1 MKINKNKRRIMRIF
15 IIAILLWCSPC
26 LYAQDRP
33 TFEQAWQAA
42 QNGEPNGYFL
52 LGFFYYQGEGIT
64 QNFTEA
70 IKWFKKAANNGL
82 SNSYGFLGACYI
94 TQKNYVEAIN
104 WFKKAINN
112 GDCCYADLGAC
123 YLQLGKFTEAIP
135 WLKKGIDDKRPEYYV
150 SLGQCYYFL
159 QNYTEAIPWLK
170 KAADKG
176 ITDSYFT
183 LGLSF
188 YFLKN
193 YTEAI
198 IWLEKA
204 ANNGVSQA
212 YAYLGQT
219 YYEQQNYAEAFKW
232 YQKAALNGETSA
244 FAWMGIMYYWGYG
257 TARDYSKSFMW
268 FKKAAQLVNP
278 LADHWLGQLYI
289 KGLGTTQNDYEA
301 FKCFKRAT
309 DGGEIHSLNWLG
321 ELYYEGRGTEKD
333 YKKAFECFQNAANN
347 GIELAYAWL
356 GKMYYAGEGVTQN
369 YSEAYK
375 WTKKAVDKGIKDAY
389 FLMGILLY
397 QGQGTQQNYNQAFKW
412 LKMAA
417 DNGDI
422 KAFGPLGSIYLQG
435 NGVEAN
441 PREAFKWTKKSVES
455 GDISSYTGL
464 GIMYYNGIGT
474 ERNAKEA
481 FNSFEKTSSK
491 GDPVASGW
499 LGYMYLNGI
508 GTQVNKELAFKLTKF
523 AAEKDIPMAIYGIG
537 YMYEF
542 GLGTTINTKEAIK
555 WYQKSYEK
563 GDTQALSSLSL
574 AHYKENNYVEAKK
587 WAEIAITKD
596 KDAFVGYRI
605 LALLNMYG
613 FGVPQNK
620 SKAFEFIAKAIDEA
634 KQKGGPMPN
643 TLDVEG
649 ELYLANNDI
658 SKAREIYNAILKET
672 PDFYARTET
681 KLSKFM
687 KEHKGDDVDINIPI
701 ANNMSNLTF
710 AVIISNEK
718 YQMEKPVQYAENDGK
733 IFTEYCKKAL
743 GLPEKNVHFITNATL
758 NNIKHEIKWLQDVI
772 AVYNGD
778 AKVIFYYAGHGIPD
792 EQNKSAYLLPIDGY
806 GSDVTTG
813 YALEDLYKAL
823 GCLPSKAVTV
833 FLDACFSGA
842 KRDGDMLAS
851 ARGVA
856 IKVKQNNPTGNMVV
870 FTAAQG
876 DETAYPYKEEG
887 HGLFTYYLLKK
898 LQETKGDV
906 TLGELGDYIKTQVE
920 RQSIVTNG
928 KLQSP
933 AILSASSIG
942 NSWKEWKLN
951 K

>member
-1 MKINKNKRRIMRIF
+1 MKININKRRIMRIF

-52 LGFFYYQGEGIT
+52 LGFFYYQGEGVT

-135 WLKKGIDDKRPEYYV
+135 WLKKGIDDKKPEYYV

-198 IWLEKA
+198 IWFEKA

-219 YYEQQNYAEAFKW
+219 YYEQQNY
-232 YQKAALNGETSA
+232 
-244 FAWMGIMYYWGYG
+244 
-257 TARDYSKSFMW
+257 
-268 FKKAAQLVNP
+268 
-278 LADHWLGQLYI
+278 
-289 KGLGTTQNDYEA
+289 
-301 FKCFKRAT
+301 
-309 DGGEIHSLNWLG
+309 
-321 ELYYEGRGTEKD
+321 
-333 YKKAFECFQNAANN
+333 
-347 GIELAYAWL
+347 
-356 GKMYYAGEGVTQN
+356 
-369 YSEAYK
+369 SEAYK
-375 WTKKAVDKGIKDAY
+375 CAKIAVDNGIESAS
-389 FLMGILLY
+389 FLMGIMLY
-397 QGQGTQQNYNQAFKW
+397 YGHGVQQDYNQAFKW

-417 DNGDI
+417 GYGAYNAYDI
-422 KAFGPLGSIYLQG
+422 LASMYTFGQG
-435 NGVEAN
+435 TTQN
-441 PREAFKWTKKSVES
+441 PTEAFKCAKIAADNGIITSYFKVGTMYNNGEGVEQNYQEAYKWIKKAA
-455 GDISSYTGL
+455 DAKDPYSYGVL
-464 GIMYYNGIGT
+464 GIMYYQGIGT
-474 ERNAKEA
+474 AIDLKEAYRIAKIGAEYENSEAMALLAQMYGEGKGVPKSVIDSFEWQKKAAEKGYTSAYLGLGVMYEEGIGTFKNAKEA
-481 FNSFEKTSSK
+481 INWYKK
-491 GDPVASGW
+491 A
-499 LGYMYLNGI
+499 
-508 GTQVNKELAFKLTKF
+508 NKEGNTRASSYLCSAYYKL
-523 AAEKDIPMAIYGIG
+523 
-537 YMYEF
+537 
-542 GLGTTINTKEAIK
+542 
-555 WYQKSYEK
+555 
-563 GDTQALSSLSL
+563 
-574 AHYKENNYVEAKK
+574 ENYTEAKK

-620 SKAFEFIAKAIDEA
+620 NKAFEFIAKAIDGA
-634 KQKGGPMPN
+634 KQTGEPMPN
-643 TLDVEG
+643 TLDAEG
-649 ELYLANNDI
+649 ELYLADNNI
-658 SKAREIYNAILKET
+658 SKAREIYNAISKET
-672 PDFYARTET
+672 PDFYTQKET

-687 KEHKGDDVDINIPI
+687 KEHKGSDVDFDIPM
-701 ANNMSNLTF
+701 ANNISNNTF
-710 AVIISNEK
+710 AVVISNEK
-718 YQMEKPVQYAENDGK
+718 YQMEKAVQYAENDGK
-733 IFTEYCKKAL
+733 TFADYCRKTL
-743 GLPEKNVHFITNATL
+743 GLPEKNVHFVTNATL

-772 AVYNGD
+772 TVYNGD
-778 AKVIFYYAGHGIPD
+778 AKIIFYYAGHGIPD

-823 GCLPSKAVTV
+823 GSLPSQSVTV
-833 FLDACFSGA
+833 FLDACFSGT
-842 KRDGDMLAS
+842 KRDGEMLAS

-856 IKVKQNNPTGNMVV
+856 IKVKQATPVGNIVA
-870 FTAAQG
+870 FSAAQG
-876 DETAYPYKEEG
+876 DETAYPYKEEE

-898 LQETKGDV
+898 LQETKGNV
-906 TLGELGDYIKTQVE
+906 TLGELSDYIKTQVE
-920 RQSIVTNG
+920 RQSIVING

-933 AILSASSIG
+933 SIVSTATVA
-942 NSWKEWKLN
+942 NSWKKWTLK
-951 K
+951 

>member
-1 MKINKNKRRIMRIF
+1 MRIF

-52 LGFFYYQGEGIT
+52 LGFFYYQGEGVT

-82 SNSYGFLGACYI
+82 CNSYGFLGACYI

-104 WFKKAINN
+104 WFKKAIDN

-198 IWLEKA
+198 IWFEKA

-212 YAYLGQT
+212 YAYLGQA
-219 YYEQQNYAEAFKW
+219 YYEQQNYAEA
-232 YQKAALNGETSA
+232 Y
-244 FAWMGIMYYWGYG
+244 
-257 TARDYSKSFMW
+257 
-268 FKKAAQLVNP
+268 
-278 LADHWLGQLYI
+278 
-289 KGLGTTQNDYEA
+289 
-301 FKCFKRAT
+301 KCAKIAV
-309 DGGEIHSLNWLG
+309 D
-321 ELYYEGRGTEKD
+321 
-333 YKKAFECFQNAANN
+333 N
-347 GIELAYAWL
+347 GIESA
-356 GKMYYAGEGVTQN
+356 
-369 YSEAYK
+369 S
-375 WTKKAVDKGIKDAY
+375 
-389 FLMGILLY
+389 FLMGIMLY
-397 QGQGTQQNYNQAFKW
+397 YGHGVQQDYNQAFKW

-417 DNGDI
+417 GYGVYNAYDI
-422 KAFGPLGSIYLQG
+422 LASMYTFGQG
-435 NGVEAN
+435 TTQN
-441 PREAFKWTKKSVES
+441 PTEAFKCAKIAADNGIITSYFKVGTMYNNGEGVEQNYQEAYKWIKKAA
-455 GDISSYTGL
+455 DAKDPYSYGVL
-464 GIMYYNGIGT
+464 GIMYYQGIGT
-474 ERNAKEA
+474 AIDLKEAYRIAKIGADYENSEAMALLAQMYGEGKGVPKSVIDSFEWQKKAAEKGYTSAYLGLGVMYEEGIGTFKNAKEA
-481 FNSFEKTSSK
+481 INWYKK
-491 GDPVASGW
+491 A
-499 LGYMYLNGI
+499 
-508 GTQVNKELAFKLTKF
+508 NKEGNTRASSYLCSAYYKL
-523 AAEKDIPMAIYGIG
+523 
-537 YMYEF
+537 
-542 GLGTTINTKEAIK
+542 
-555 WYQKSYEK
+555 
-563 GDTQALSSLSL
+563 
-574 AHYKENNYVEAKK
+574 ENYTEAKK

-620 SKAFEFIAKAIDEA
+620 NKAFEFIAKAIDGA
-634 KQKGGPMPN
+634 KQTGEPMPN
-643 TLDVEG
+643 TLDAEG
-649 ELYLANNDI
+649 ELYLADNNI
-658 SKAREIYNAILKET
+658 SKAREIYNAISKKT
-672 PDFYARTET
+672 PDFYTQKET

-687 KEHKGDDVDINIPI
+687 KEHKGGDVDFDIPI
-701 ANNMSNLTF
+701 ADNVSNHTF

-718 YQMEKPVQYAENDGK
+718 YQMEKSVQYAENDGK
-733 IFTEYCKKAL
+733 AFTEYCKKTL
-743 GLPEKNVHFITNATL
+743 GLPEKNVRFITNATL

-772 AVYNGD
+772 AVYKGE
-778 AKVIFYYAGHGIPD
+778 AKAIFYYAGHGIPD

-823 GCLPSKAVTV
+823 GSLPSKSVTV

-856 IKVKQNNPTGNMVV
+856 IKVKQATPVGNIVV
-870 FTAAQG
+870 FSAAQG
-876 DETAYPYKEEG
+876 DETAYPYKEEE

-898 LQETKGDV
+898 LQETKGNV
-906 TLGELGDYIKTQVE
+906 TLGELSDYIKTQVE
-920 RQSIVTNG
+920 RQSIVING

-933 AILSASSIG
+933 SFVSTATIA
-942 NSWKEWKLN
+942 NSWQKWTLK
-951 K
+951 

>member
-1 MKINKNKRRIMRIF
+1 MRSLIV
-15 IIAILLWCSPC
+15 IILLLMSPC
-26 LYAQDRP
+26 LHAQNQP
-33 TFEQAWQAA
+33 TFEQALYDA
-42 QNGEPNGYFL
+42 QNGDPDAIFW
-52 LGFFYYQGEGIT
+52 LGTSYMNGEGVT
-64 QNFTEA
+64 
-70 IKWFKKAANNGL
+70 
-82 SNSYGFLGACYI
+82 C
-94 TQKNYVEAIN
+94 
-104 WFKKAINN
+104 
-112 GDCCYADLGAC
+112 
-123 YLQLGKFTEAIP
+123 
-135 WLKKGIDDKRPEYYV
+135 
-150 SLGQCYYFL
+150 
-159 QNYTEAIPWLK
+159 NYTEAIKWLK
-170 KAADKG
+170 KAADNKMPLAYYQLG
-176 ITDSYFT
+176 NCYYRLENYQEAIVWYKKAIEDMYFYSNRT
-183 LGLSF
+183 LSNTTSCLLGSC
-188 YFLKN
+188 YYQLKN
-193 YTEAI
+193 YQEAI
-198 IWLEKA
+198 IWLKKAIENGDTDSYFWLGRCYSVQQNYQEAIIWYKKAVENGDTNLYGYLGECYFQQQNYQEAITWLKKA
-204 ANNGVSQA
+204 AANGDMRACGYIGTSYMNLKNYREA
-212 YAYLGQT
+212 IWWLKKALDNGDTHAYLGLGKC
-219 YYEQQNYAEAFKW
+219 YFEQQNY
-232 YQKAALNGETSA
+232 Q
-244 FAWMGIMYYWGYG
+244 
-257 TARDYSKSFMW
+257 
-268 FKKAAQLVNP
+268 
-278 LADHWLGQLYI
+278 
-289 KGLGTTQNDYEA
+289 
-301 FKCFKRAT
+301 
-309 DGGEIHSLNWLG
+309 
-321 ELYYEGRGTEKD
+321 
-333 YKKAFECFQNAANN
+333 
-347 GIELAYAWL
+347 
-356 GKMYYAGEGVTQN
+356 
-369 YSEAYK
+369 EAYK
-375 WTKKAVDKGIKDAY
+375 WIKIAAEKDDANAY
-389 FLMGILLY
+389 
-397 QGQGTQQNYNQAFKW
+397 
-412 LKMAA
+412 
-417 DNGDI
+417 
-422 KAFGPLGSIYLQG
+422 GPLGSLYLQG
-435 NGVEAN
+435 NGVESN
-441 PREAFKWTKKSVES
+441 PGEAFKWTKKAVES

-481 FNSFEKTSSK
+481 FNCFEKTSSK

-523 AAEKDIPMAIYGIG
+523 AAEKDIPMAIYSIG
-537 YMYEF
+537 SLYEYGF
-542 GLGTTINTKEAIK
+542 GTTINTKEAIK
-555 WYQKSYEK
+555 WYQKAYEK
-563 GDTQALSSLSL
+563 GATQVSSNLCL
-574 AHYKENNYVEAKK
+574 ANYKENNYVEAKK

-620 SKAFEFIAKAIDEA
+620 SKAFEFIAKAIDGA
-634 KQKGGPMPN
+634 KQTGEPMPN
-643 TLDVEG
+643 TLDAEG
-649 ELYLANNDI
+649 ELFLADNNI
-658 SKAREIYNAILKET
+658 SKAREIYNAILKDT
-672 PDFYARTET
+672 PDFYAQTET

-687 KEHKGDDVDINIPI
+687 KEHKGGDVDIDIPI
-701 ANNMSNLTF
+701 TNNVSNYTF

-733 IFTEYCKKAL
+733 IFAEYCKKTL
-743 GLPEKNVHFITNATL
+743 GLSEKNVHFITNATL

-856 IKVKQNNPTGNMVV
+856 IKVKQNNPTGNIVV

-906 TLGELGDYIKTQVE
+906 TLGELGDYVKTQVE

>member
-1 MKINKNKRRIMRIF
+1 MRIF

-52 LGFFYYQGEGIT
+52 LGFFYYQGEGVT

-82 SNSYGFLGACYI
+82 RNSYGFLGACYI

-104 WFKKAINN
+104 WFKKAIDN

-198 IWLEKA
+198 IWFEKA

-212 YAYLGQT
+212 YAYLGQA
-219 YYEQQNYAEAFKW
+219 YYEQQNYAEAYK
-232 YQKAALNGETSA
+232 SA
-244 FAWMGIMYYWGYG
+244 KI
-257 TARDYSKSFMW
+257 
-268 FKKAAQLVNP
+268 
-278 LADHWLGQLYI
+278 
-289 KGLGTTQNDYEA
+289 
-301 FKCFKRAT
+301 
-309 DGGEIHSLNWLG
+309 
-321 ELYYEGRGTEKD
+321 
-333 YKKAFECFQNAANN
+333 
-347 GIELAYAWL
+347 
-356 GKMYYAGEGVTQN
+356 
-369 YSEAYK
+369 
-375 WTKKAVDKGIKDAY
+375 AVDNGSESAS
-389 FLMGILLY
+389 FLMGIMLY
-397 QGQGTQQNYNQAFKW
+397 YGHGVQQDYNQAFKW

-417 DNGDI
+417 GYGVYNAYDI
-422 KAFGPLGSIYLQG
+422 LASMYTFGQG
-435 NGVEAN
+435 TTQN
-441 PREAFKWTKKSVES
+441 PTEAFKCAKIAADNGIITSYFKVGTMYNNGEGVEQNYQEAYKWIKKAA
-455 GDISSYTGL
+455 DAKDPYSYGVL
-464 GIMYYNGIGT
+464 GIMYYQGIGT
-474 ERNAKEA
+474 AIDLKEAYRIAKIGADYENSEAMALLAQMYGEGKGVPKSVIDSFEWQKKAAEKGYTSAYLGLGVMYEEGIGTFKNAKEA
-481 FNSFEKTSSK
+481 INWYKK
-491 GDPVASGW
+491 A
-499 LGYMYLNGI
+499 
-508 GTQVNKELAFKLTKF
+508 NKEGNTRASSYLCSAYYKL
-523 AAEKDIPMAIYGIG
+523 
-537 YMYEF
+537 
-542 GLGTTINTKEAIK
+542 
-555 WYQKSYEK
+555 
-563 GDTQALSSLSL
+563 
-574 AHYKENNYVEAKK
+574 ENYTEAKK

-620 SKAFEFIAKAIDEA
+620 NKAFEFIAKAIDGA
-634 KQKGGPMPN
+634 KQTGEPMPN
-643 TLDVEG
+643 TLDAEG
-649 ELYLANNDI
+649 ELYLADNNI
-658 SKAREIYNAILKET
+658 SKAREIYNAISKET
-672 PDFYARTET
+672 PDFYTQKET

-687 KEHKGDDVDINIPI
+687 TEHKGGDVDFDIPI
-701 ANNMSNLTF
+701 ADNVSNHTF

-718 YQMEKPVQYAENDGK
+718 YQMEKSVQYAENDGK
-733 IFTEYCKKAL
+733 AFAEYCKKTL
-743 GLPEKNVHFITNATL
+743 GIPEKNVHFVTNATL
-758 NNIKHEIKWLQDVI
+758 NNIKHEIKWMQDVI
-772 AVYNGD
+772 AVYKGE
-778 AKVIFYYAGHGIPD
+778 AKAIFYYAGHGIPD
-792 EQNKSAYLLPIDGY
+792 EQNKNAYLLPIDGY
-806 GSDVTTG
+806 CSDVTTG

-823 GCLPSKAVTV
+823 GSLPSKSVTV

-933 AILSASSIG
+933 SILPASSIG
-942 NSWKEWKLN
+942 NGWKEWKLN

>member
-1 MKINKNKRRIMRIF
+1 MRIF

-52 LGFFYYQGEGIT
+52 LGFFYYQGEGVT

-82 SNSYGFLGACYI
+82 RNSYGFLGACYI

-104 WFKKAINN
+104 WFKKAIDN

-198 IWLEKA
+198 IWFEKA

-212 YAYLGQT
+212 YAYLGQA
-219 YYEQQNYAEAFKW
+219 YYEQQNYAEA
-232 YQKAALNGETSA
+232 Y
-244 FAWMGIMYYWGYG
+244 
-257 TARDYSKSFMW
+257 
-268 FKKAAQLVNP
+268 
-278 LADHWLGQLYI
+278 
-289 KGLGTTQNDYEA
+289 
-301 FKCFKRAT
+301 KCAKIAV
-309 DGGEIHSLNWLG
+309 D
-321 ELYYEGRGTEKD
+321 
-333 YKKAFECFQNAANN
+333 N
-347 GIELAYAWL
+347 GIESA
-356 GKMYYAGEGVTQN
+356 
-369 YSEAYK
+369 S
-375 WTKKAVDKGIKDAY
+375 
-389 FLMGILLY
+389 FLMGIMLY
-397 QGQGTQQNYNQAFKW
+397 YGHGVQQDYNQAFKW

-417 DNGDI
+417 GYGVYNAYDI
-422 KAFGPLGSIYLQG
+422 LASMYTFGQG
-435 NGVEAN
+435 TTQN
-441 PREAFKWTKKSVES
+441 PTEAFKCAKIAADNGIITSYFKVGTMYNNGEGVEQNYQEAYKWIKKAA
-455 GDISSYTGL
+455 DAKDPYSYGVL
-464 GIMYYNGIGT
+464 GIMYYQGIGT
-474 ERNAKEA
+474 AIDLKEAYRIAKIGADYENSEAMALLAQMYGEGKGVPKSVIDSFEWQKKAAEKGYTSAYFGLGVMYEEGIGTFKNAKEA
-481 FNSFEKTSSK
+481 INWYKK
-491 GDPVASGW
+491 A
-499 LGYMYLNGI
+499 
-508 GTQVNKELAFKLTKF
+508 NKEGNTRASSYLCSAYYKL
-523 AAEKDIPMAIYGIG
+523 
-537 YMYEF
+537 
-542 GLGTTINTKEAIK
+542 
-555 WYQKSYEK
+555 
-563 GDTQALSSLSL
+563 
-574 AHYKENNYVEAKK
+574 ENYTEAKK

-620 SKAFEFIAKAIDEA
+620 NKAFEFIAKAIDGA
-634 KQKGGPMPN
+634 KQTGEPMPN
-643 TLDVEG
+643 TLDAEG
-649 ELYLANNDI
+649 ELYLADNNI
-658 SKAREIYNAILKET
+658 SKAREIYNAISKET
-672 PDFYARTET
+672 PDFYTQKET

-687 KEHKGDDVDINIPI
+687 KEHKGGDVDFDIPI
-701 ANNMSNLTF
+701 ADNVSNHTF

-718 YQMEKPVQYAENDGK
+718 YQMEKSVQYAENDGK
-733 IFTEYCKKAL
+733 AFAEYCKKTL
-743 GLPEKNVHFITNATL
+743 GIPEKNVHFVTNATL
-758 NNIKHEIKWLQDVI
+758 NNIKHEIKWMQDVI
-772 AVYNGD
+772 AVYKGE
-778 AKVIFYYAGHGIPD
+778 AKAIFYYAGHGIPD
-792 EQNKSAYLLPIDGY
+792 EQNKNAYLLPIDGY

-823 GCLPSKAVTV
+823 GSLPSKSVTV

-933 AILSASSIG
+933 SILPASSIG
-942 NSWKEWKLN
+942 NGWKEWKLN

>member
-1 MKINKNKRRIMRIF
+1 MRSLIV
-15 IIAILLWCSPC
+15 IILLLMSPC
-26 LYAQDRP
+26 LHAQNQP
-33 TFEQAWQAA
+33 TFEQALYDA
-42 QNGEPNGYFL
+42 QNGDPDAIFW
-52 LGFFYYQGEGIT
+52 LGTSYMNGEGVT
-64 QNFTEA
+64 
-70 IKWFKKAANNGL
+70 
-82 SNSYGFLGACYI
+82 C
-94 TQKNYVEAIN
+94 
-104 WFKKAINN
+104 
-112 GDCCYADLGAC
+112 
-123 YLQLGKFTEAIP
+123 
-135 WLKKGIDDKRPEYYV
+135 
-150 SLGQCYYFL
+150 
-159 QNYTEAIPWLK
+159 NYTEAIKWLK
-170 KAADKG
+170 KAADNKMPLAYYQLG
-176 ITDSYFT
+176 NCYYRLENYQEAIVWYKKAIEDMYFYSNRT
-183 LGLSF
+183 LSNTTSCLLGSC
-188 YFLKN
+188 YYQLKN
-193 YTEAI
+193 YQEAI
-198 IWLEKA
+198 IWLKKAIENGDTDSYFWLGRCYSVQQNYQEAIIWYKKAVENGDTNLYGYLGECYFQQQNYQEAITWLKKA
-204 ANNGVSQA
+204 AANGDMRACGYIGTSYMNLKNYREA
-212 YAYLGQT
+212 IWWLKKALDNGDTHAYLGLGKC
-219 YYEQQNYAEAFKW
+219 YFEQQNY
-232 YQKAALNGETSA
+232 Q
-244 FAWMGIMYYWGYG
+244 
-257 TARDYSKSFMW
+257 
-268 FKKAAQLVNP
+268 
-278 LADHWLGQLYI
+278 
-289 KGLGTTQNDYEA
+289 
-301 FKCFKRAT
+301 
-309 DGGEIHSLNWLG
+309 
-321 ELYYEGRGTEKD
+321 
-333 YKKAFECFQNAANN
+333 
-347 GIELAYAWL
+347 
-356 GKMYYAGEGVTQN
+356 
-369 YSEAYK
+369 EAYK
-375 WTKKAVDKGIKDAY
+375 WIKIAAEKDDANAY
-389 FLMGILLY
+389 
-397 QGQGTQQNYNQAFKW
+397 
-412 LKMAA
+412 
-417 DNGDI
+417 
-422 KAFGPLGSIYLQG
+422 GPLGSLYLQG
-435 NGVEAN
+435 NGVESN
-441 PREAFKWTKKSVES
+441 PGEAFKWTKKAVES

-481 FNSFEKTSSK
+481 FNCFEKTSSK

-523 AAEKDIPMAIYGIG
+523 AAEKDIPMAIYSIG
-537 YMYEF
+537 SLYEYGF
-542 GLGTTINTKEAIK
+542 GTTINTKEAIK
-555 WYQKSYEK
+555 WYQKAYEK
-563 GDTQALSSLSL
+563 GATQVSSNLCL
-574 AHYKENNYVEAKK
+574 ANYKENNYVEAKK

-620 SKAFEFIAKAIDEA
+620 SKAFEFIAKAIDGA
-634 KQKGGPMPN
+634 KQTGEPMPN
-643 TLDVEG
+643 TLDAEG
-649 ELYLANNDI
+649 ELFLADNNI
-658 SKAREIYNAILKET
+658 SKAREIYNAILKDT
-672 PDFYARTET
+672 PDFYAQTET

-687 KEHKGDDVDINIPI
+687 KEHKGGDVDIDIPI
-701 ANNMSNLTF
+701 TNNVSNYTF

-733 IFTEYCKKAL
+733 IFAEYCKKTL
-743 GLPEKNVHFITNATL
+743 GLSEKNVYFITNATL

-813 YALEDLYKAL
+813 YALKDLYKAL

-856 IKVKQNNPTGNMVV
+856 IKVKQNNPTGNIVV

-906 TLGELGDYIKTQVE
+906 TLGELGDYVKTQVE

>member
-1 MKINKNKRRIMRIF
+1 MKININKRRIMRIF

-52 LGFFYYQGEGIT
+52 LGFFYYQGEGVT

-135 WLKKGIDDKRPEYYV
+135 WLKKGIDDKKPEYYV

-198 IWLEKA
+198 IWFEKA

-219 YYEQQNYAEAFKW
+219 YYEQQNY
-232 YQKAALNGETSA
+232 
-244 FAWMGIMYYWGYG
+244 
-257 TARDYSKSFMW
+257 
-268 FKKAAQLVNP
+268 
-278 LADHWLGQLYI
+278 
-289 KGLGTTQNDYEA
+289 
-301 FKCFKRAT
+301 
-309 DGGEIHSLNWLG
+309 
-321 ELYYEGRGTEKD
+321 
-333 YKKAFECFQNAANN
+333 
-347 GIELAYAWL
+347 
-356 GKMYYAGEGVTQN
+356 
-369 YSEAYK
+369 SEAYK
-375 WTKKAVDKGIKDAY
+375 CAKIAVDNGIESAS
-389 FLMGILLY
+389 FLMGIMLY
-397 QGQGTQQNYNQAFKW
+397 YGHGVQQDYNQAFKW

-417 DNGDI
+417 GYGAYNAYDI
-422 KAFGPLGSIYLQG
+422 LASMYTFGQG
-435 NGVEAN
+435 TTQN
-441 PREAFKWTKKSVES
+441 PTEAFKCAKIAADNGIITSYFKVGTMYNNGEGVEQNYQEAYKWIKKAA
-455 GDISSYTGL
+455 DAKDPYSYGVL
-464 GIMYYNGIGT
+464 GIMYYQGIGT
-474 ERNAKEA
+474 AIDLKEAYRIAKIGAEYENSEAMALLAQMYGEGKGVPKSVIDSFEWQKKAAEKGYTSAYLGLGVMYEEGIGTFKNAKEA
-481 FNSFEKTSSK
+481 INWYKK
-491 GDPVASGW
+491 A
-499 LGYMYLNGI
+499 
-508 GTQVNKELAFKLTKF
+508 NKEGNTRASSYLCSAYYKL
-523 AAEKDIPMAIYGIG
+523 
-537 YMYEF
+537 
-542 GLGTTINTKEAIK
+542 
-555 WYQKSYEK
+555 
-563 GDTQALSSLSL
+563 
-574 AHYKENNYVEAKK
+574 ENYTEAKK

-620 SKAFEFIAKAIDEA
+620 NKAFEFIAKAIDGA
-634 KQKGGPMPN
+634 KQTGEPMPN
-643 TLDVEG
+643 TLDAEG
-649 ELYLANNDI
+649 ELYLADNNI
-658 SKAREIYNAILKET
+658 SKAREIYNAISKET
-672 PDFYARTET
+672 PDFYTQKET

-687 KEHKGDDVDINIPI
+687 KEHKGSDVDFDIPM
-701 ANNMSNLTF
+701 ANNISNNTF
-710 AVIISNEK
+710 AVVISNEK
-718 YQMEKPVQYAENDGK
+718 YQMEKAVQYAENDGK
-733 IFTEYCKKAL
+733 TFADYCRKTL
-743 GLPEKNVHFITNATL
+743 GLPEKNVHFVTNATL

-778 AKVIFYYAGHGIPD
+778 AKIIFYYAGHGIPD

-823 GCLPSKAVTV
+823 GSLPSQSVTV
-833 FLDACFSGA
+833 FLDACFSGT
-842 KRDGDMLAS
+842 KRDGEMLAS

-856 IKVKQNNPTGNMVV
+856 IKVKQATPVGNIVA
-870 FTAAQG
+870 FSAAQG
-876 DETAYPYKEEG
+876 DETAYPYKEEE

-898 LQETKGDV
+898 LQETKGNV
-906 TLGELGDYIKTQVE
+906 TLGELSDYIKTQVE
-920 RQSIVTNG
+920 RQSIVING

-933 AILSASSIG
+933 SIVSTATVA
-942 NSWKEWKLN
+942 NSWKKWTLK
-951 K
+951 

>member
-1 MKINKNKRRIMRIF
+1 MYKDLLLF
-15 IIAILLWCSPC
+15 ILLLFSCISRAQGTQQENFFHVM
-26 LYAQDRP
+26 LKQAQSGNYA
-33 TFEQAWQAA
+33 
-42 QNGEPNGYFL
+42 
-52 LGFFYYQGEGIT
+52 
-64 QNFTEA
+64 
-70 IKWFKKAANNGL
+70 
-82 SNSYGFLGACYI
+82 ACV
-94 TQKNYVEAIN
+94 YV
-104 WFKKAINN
+104 
-112 GDCCYADLGAC
+112 G
-123 YLQLGKFTEAIP
+123 
-135 WLKKGIDDKRPEYYV
+135 
-150 SLGQCYYFL
+150 S
-159 QNYTEAIPWLK
+159 
-170 KAADKG
+170 
-176 ITDSYFT
+176 SYFT
-183 LGLSF
+183 GDG
-188 YFLKN
+188 
-193 YTEAI
+193 
-198 IWLEKA
+198 
-204 ANNGVSQA
+204 GV
-212 YAYLGQT
+212 
-219 YYEQQNYAEAFKW
+219 EQNYSEAFKW
-232 YQKAALNGETSA
+232 YQKAALNGETPA
-244 FAWMGIMYYWGYG
+244 FVWMGIMYYWGYG
-257 TARDYSKSFMW
+257 TTQDYSKSFMW

-389 FLMGILLY
+389 FLMGIMHY
-397 QGQGTQQNYNQAFKW
+397 YGHGVQQDYSQAFKW

-417 DNGDI
+417 GYGVYNAYDI
-422 KAFGPLGSIYLQG
+422 LASMYAFGQG
-435 NGVEAN
+435 TTQN
-441 PREAFKWTKKSVES
+441 PIEAFKCAKIAADNGIITSYFKVGTMYNNGEGVEQNYQEAYKWIKKAA
-455 GDISSYTGL
+455 DAKDPYSYGVL
-464 GIMYYNGIGT
+464 GIMYYQGIGT
-474 ERNAKEA
+474 AIDLKEAYRIAKIGADYENSEAMALLAQMYGEGKGVPKSVIDSFEWQKKAAEKGYTSAYLGLGVMYEEGIGTFKNAKEA
-481 FNSFEKTSSK
+481 INWYKK
-491 GDPVASGW
+491 A
-499 LGYMYLNGI
+499 
-508 GTQVNKELAFKLTKF
+508 NKEGNTRASSYLCSAYYKL
-523 AAEKDIPMAIYGIG
+523 
-537 YMYEF
+537 
-542 GLGTTINTKEAIK
+542 
-555 WYQKSYEK
+555 
-563 GDTQALSSLSL
+563 
-574 AHYKENNYVEAKK
+574 ENYTEAKK

-620 SKAFEFIAKAIDEA
+620 NKAFEFIAKAIDGA
-634 KQKGGPMPN
+634 KQTGEPMPN
-643 TLDVEG
+643 TLDAEG
-649 ELYLANNDI
+649 ELYLADNNI
-658 SKAREIYNAILKET
+658 SKAREIYNAISKET
-672 PDFYARTET
+672 PDFYTQKET

-687 KEHKGDDVDINIPI
+687 KEHKGGDVDFDIPI
-701 ANNMSNLTF
+701 ADNVSNHTF

-718 YQMEKPVQYAENDGK
+718 YQMEKSVQYAENDGK
-733 IFTEYCKKAL
+733 AFTEYCKKTL
-743 GLPEKNVHFITNATL
+743 GLPEKNVRFITNATL

-772 AVYNGD
+772 AVYKGE
-778 AKVIFYYAGHGIPD
+778 AKAIFYYAGHGIPD

-823 GCLPSKAVTV
+823 GSLPSKSVTV

-933 AILSASSIG
+933 SILPASSIG
-942 NSWKEWKLN
+942 NGWKEWKL
-951 K
+951 KK

>member
-1 MKINKNKRRIMRIF
+1 MRIF

-52 LGFFYYQGEGIT
+52 LGFFYYQGEGVT

-135 WLKKGIDDKRPEYYV
+135 WLKKGIDDKKPEYYV

-198 IWLEKA
+198 IWFEKA

-219 YYEQQNYAEAFKW
+219 YYEQQNY
-232 YQKAALNGETSA
+232 
-244 FAWMGIMYYWGYG
+244 
-257 TARDYSKSFMW
+257 
-268 FKKAAQLVNP
+268 
-278 LADHWLGQLYI
+278 
-289 KGLGTTQNDYEA
+289 
-301 FKCFKRAT
+301 
-309 DGGEIHSLNWLG
+309 
-321 ELYYEGRGTEKD
+321 
-333 YKKAFECFQNAANN
+333 
-347 GIELAYAWL
+347 
-356 GKMYYAGEGVTQN
+356 
-369 YSEAYK
+369 SEAYK
-375 WTKKAVDKGIKDAY
+375 CAKIAVDNGIESAS
-389 FLMGILLY
+389 FLMGIMLY
-397 QGQGTQQNYNQAFKW
+397 YGHGVQQDYNQAFKW

-417 DNGDI
+417 GYGAYNAYDI
-422 KAFGPLGSIYLQG
+422 LASMYTFGQG
-435 NGVEAN
+435 TTQN
-441 PREAFKWTKKSVES
+441 PTEAFKCAKIAADNGIITSYFKVGTMYNNGEGVEQNYQEAYKWIKKAA
-455 GDISSYTGL
+455 DAKDPYSYGVL
-464 GIMYYNGIGT
+464 GIMYYQGIGT
-474 ERNAKEA
+474 AIDLKEAYRIAKIGAEYENSEAMALLAQMYGEGKGVPKSVIDSFEWQKKAAEKGYTSAYLGLGVMYEEGIGTFKNAKEA
-481 FNSFEKTSSK
+481 INWYKK
-491 GDPVASGW
+491 A
-499 LGYMYLNGI
+499 
-508 GTQVNKELAFKLTKF
+508 NKEGNTRASSYLCSAYYKL
-523 AAEKDIPMAIYGIG
+523 
-537 YMYEF
+537 
-542 GLGTTINTKEAIK
+542 
-555 WYQKSYEK
+555 
-563 GDTQALSSLSL
+563 
-574 AHYKENNYVEAKK
+574 ENYTEAKK

-620 SKAFEFIAKAIDEA
+620 NKAFEFIAKAIDGA
-634 KQKGGPMPN
+634 KQTGEPMPN
-643 TLDVEG
+643 TLDAEG
-649 ELYLANNDI
+649 ELYLADNNI
-658 SKAREIYNAILKET
+658 SKAREIYNAISKET
-672 PDFYARTET
+672 PDFYTQKET

-687 KEHKGDDVDINIPI
+687 KEHKGSDVDFDIPM
-701 ANNMSNLTF
+701 ANNISNNTF
-710 AVIISNEK
+710 AVVISNEK
-718 YQMEKPVQYAENDGK
+718 YQMEKAVQYAENDGK
-733 IFTEYCKKAL
+733 TFADYCRKTL
-743 GLPEKNVHFITNATL
+743 GLPEKNVHFVTNATL

-772 AVYNGD
+772 TVYNGD
-778 AKVIFYYAGHGIPD
+778 AKIIFYYAGHGIPD

-823 GCLPSKAVTV
+823 GSLPSQSVTV
-833 FLDACFSGA
+833 FLDACFSGT
-842 KRDGDMLAS
+842 KRDGEMLAS

-856 IKVKQNNPTGNMVV
+856 IKVKQATPVGNIVA
-870 FTAAQG
+870 FSAAQG
-876 DETAYPYKEEG
+876 DETAYPYKEEE

-898 LQETKGDV
+898 LQETKGNV
-906 TLGELGDYIKTQVE
+906 TLGELSDYIKTQVE
-920 RQSIVTNG
+920 RQSIVING

-933 AILSASSIG
+933 SIVSTATVA
-942 NSWKEWKLN
+942 NSWKKCTL